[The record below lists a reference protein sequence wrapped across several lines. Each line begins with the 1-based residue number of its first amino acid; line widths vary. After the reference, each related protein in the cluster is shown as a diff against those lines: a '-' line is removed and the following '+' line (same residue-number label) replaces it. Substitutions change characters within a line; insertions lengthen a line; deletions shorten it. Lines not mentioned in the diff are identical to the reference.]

1 MKAIR
6 YRAYGPPDVLE
17 LQEVGKPEVGDDEVL
32 IRVHAAS
39 VNPGDWHLM
48 RGSPYIFRAMAGMTR
63 PKAHVLGFDLAG
75 QVEAVGKDVT
85 RFQPGDE
92 VYGVCKGAFAEY
104 VTVPEGGPVARKPA
118 GLTYEE
124 AAAVPT
130 AGLTALQGVRDK
142 AQVGGRRVLVNGASG
157 GVGTFAVQLAKVF
170 GAEVTAVCSG
180 RNAELVRSIGAD
192 RVIDYTKEDFTRSAQ
207 KYDLILDNIANRS
220 LAACRRVLAP
230 RGTFVHNSGV
240 GGGPWFGVLGRII
253 RLLVT
258 SLFVRQKLVSL
269 MTKENAGDLV
279 LLGRMLESRD
289 IAPVID
295 RTYPLSDVPEAVGYL
310 EQGHA
315 RGKVV
320 ITI

>member
-6 YRAYGPPDVLE
+6 YRAYGSPDVLE
-17 LQEVGKPEVGDDEVL
+17 LQEVGRPEAGDDGVL
-32 IRVHAAS
+32 IRVRAAS

-48 RGSPYIFRAMAGMTR
+48 RGSPYIFRAMAGLTR

-75 QVEAVGKDVT
+75 QVEAVGKNVT

-92 VYGVCKGAFAEY
+92 VYGVCQGAFAEY
-104 VTVPEGGPVARKPA
+104 VTVPEGGLVARRPA

-130 AGLTALQGVRDK
+130 AALTALQAIRDK

-180 RNAELVRSIGAD
+180 RNVDLVRSIGAD
-192 RVIDYTKEDFTRSAQ
+192 HVIDYTKEDFTLSAR

-220 LAACRRVLAP
+220 LSACRRVLAP
-230 RGTFVHNSGV
+230 RGTFVHNSGS
-240 GGGPWFGVLGRII
+240 GGPWIGVMGRII
-253 RLLVT
+253 RLLVL
-258 SLFVRQKLVSL
+258 SLCVRQRLVSL
-269 MTKENAGDLV
+269 LMKENGDDLV
-279 LLGRMLESRD
+279 TLCRLLESHE

-295 RTYPLSDVPEAVGYL
+295 RTYPLAEVPEAVGYV

>member
-17 LQEVGKPEVGDDEVL
+17 LQEVGKPEAGDDEVL
-32 IRVHAAS
+32 IRVRAAS

-48 RGSPYIFRAMAGMTR
+48 RGSPYIFRAVAGLTR

-85 RFQPGDE
+85 KFQPGDE

-118 GLTYEE
+118 ALTYEE

-142 AQVGGRRVLVNGASG
+142 AQVGRRKVLVNGASG
-157 GVGTFAVQLAKVF
+157 GVGTFAVQLAKVL

-180 RNAELVRSIGAD
+180 RNADLVRSIGAD
-192 RVIDYTKEDFTRSAQ
+192 HVIDYTKEDFTRGTQ

-230 RGTFVHNSGV
+230 RGTFVHNSGS
-240 GGGPWFGVLGRII
+240 GGPWVGVVGRIVL
-253 RLLVT
+253 LLVS

-269 MTKENAGDLV
+269 MTKENADDLAA
-279 LLGRMLESRD
+279 LGRMLESRD

-295 RTYPLSDVPEAVGYL
+295 RTYRLSDVPEAVGYL
-310 EQGHA
+310 ERGHA

-320 ITI
+320 ITL

>member
-17 LQEVGKPEVGDDEVL
+17 LQEVGKPEAGDDEVL
-32 IRVHAAS
+32 IRVRAAS

-48 RGSPYIFRAMAGMTR
+48 RGSPYIFRAVAGLTR

-85 RFQPGDE
+85 KFQPGDE

-118 GLTYEE
+118 ALTYEE

-142 AQVGGRRVLVNGASG
+142 AQVGGRKVLVNGASG
-157 GVGTFAVQLAKVF
+157 GVGTFAVQLAKVL

-180 RNAELVRSIGAD
+180 RNADLVRSIGAD
-192 RVIDYTKEDFTRSAQ
+192 HVIDYTKEDFTRSTQ

-230 RGTFVHNSGV
+230 RGTFVHNSGS
-240 GGGPWFGVLGRII
+240 GGPWVGVVGRIVL
-253 RLLVT
+253 LLVS

-269 MTKENAGDLV
+269 MTKENADDLAA
-279 LLGRMLESRD
+279 LGRMLESRD
-289 IAPVID
+289 ITPVID
-295 RTYPLSDVPEAVGYL
+295 RTYRLSDVPDAVGYL
-310 EQGHA
+310 ERGHA

-320 ITI
+320 ITL